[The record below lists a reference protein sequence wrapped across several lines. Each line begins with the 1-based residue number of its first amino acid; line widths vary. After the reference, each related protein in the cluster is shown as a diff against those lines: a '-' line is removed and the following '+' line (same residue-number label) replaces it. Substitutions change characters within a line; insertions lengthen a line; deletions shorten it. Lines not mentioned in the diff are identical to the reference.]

1 MNNKIFYPDILK
13 KILIKKIK
21 NKKVV
26 LCHGVFDLLHFGHI
40 KHFEEAKNYGDI
52 LVVSITPDKFVN
64 KGPSRPMF
72 KEDIRMKSL
81 AALEIVDYV
90 TINDSVS
97 AVNIIKKLKPNFYC
111 KGPDYKDH
119 KKDVT
124 KNINKEKEAIKSCKG
139 KIVYTSGETFSS
151 GSIINKYSDK
161 LDTDTKKN
169 ILKIKDQLSII
180 NIQNIFKKINKLKI
194 LVIGELMIDEYT
206 FSDALG
212 KSGKDPILVLKEMK
226 TEKYLGG
233 AGSIAR
239 NLTPFSKDINLI
251 TMLGEKSEY
260 KDFIKKN
267 LNKSKMFY
275 IKKKNSPTIVK
286 KRFLDIYSNSKVLGL
301 YQFNDDKLNKKNE
314 KELQRVISKK
324 IVDCDLVI
332 VSDYGH
338 GFISENTA
346 KLITKKAK
354 FLALNAQIN
363 AANIGLHSLNKYQK
377 VDCIII
383 NEKELKHEFRDKN
396 SGIKPLMKKLSK
408 LRKAKKLIVTQ
419 GKSGSILYDKTKNS
433 FFKIQGF
440 ADSAL
445 DKIGAG
451 DTMLTLLSLCFRVG
465 LNNFL
470 SLLIG
475 SIGAAE
481 SVKNFGNKEMINKT
495 QIIKTLENISK

>member
-1 MNNKIFYPDILK
+1 M
-13 KILIKKIK
+13 
-21 NKKVV
+21 
-26 LCHGVFDLLHFGHI
+26 CHGVFDLLHFGHI

-72 KEDIRMKSL
+72 NEDIRMKSL
-81 AALEIVDYV
+81 AALEIIDYV

-251 TMLGEKSEY
+251 TMLG
-260 KDFIKKN
+260 
-267 LNKSKMFY
+267 
-275 IKKKNSPTIVK
+275 
-286 KRFLDIYSNSKVLGL
+286 
-301 YQFNDDKLNKKNE
+301 
-314 KELQRVISKK
+314 
-324 IVDCDLVI
+324 
-332 VSDYGH
+332 
-338 GFISENTA
+338 
-346 KLITKKAK
+346 
-354 FLALNAQIN
+354 
-363 AANIGLHSLNKYQK
+363 
-377 VDCIII
+377 
-383 NEKELKHEFRDKN
+383 
-396 SGIKPLMKKLSK
+396 
-408 LRKAKKLIVTQ
+408 
-419 GKSGSILYDKTKNS
+419 
-433 FFKIQGF
+433 
-440 ADSAL
+440 
-445 DKIGAG
+445 
-451 DTMLTLLSLCFRVG
+451 
-465 LNNFL
+465 
-470 SLLIG
+470 
-475 SIGAAE
+475 
-481 SVKNFGNKEMINKT
+481 
-495 QIIKTLENISK
+495 

>member
-1 MNNKIFYPDILK
+1 MKNKIFYPDVLK

-40 KHFEEAKNYGDI
+40 RHFEEAKSYGDI
-52 LVVSITPDKFVN
+52 LIVSITPDRHVN

-72 KEDIRMKSL
+72 KENIRLKSL

-90 TINDSVS
+90 TINDGVS
-97 AVNIIKKLKPNFYC
+97 AINIIKKLKPNFYC

-119 KKDVT
+119 KRDVT
-124 KNINKEKEAIKSCKG
+124 KNIKKEKEAVKSCGG

-151 GSIINKYSDK
+151 GSIINKYSDV

-169 ILKIKDQLSII
+169 ISKVKNLLNTK
-180 NIQNIFKKINKLKI
+180 NIENIFKKISKLKI
-194 LVIGELMIDEYT
+194 LVIGELIIDEYT

-212 KSGKDPILVLKEMK
+212 KSGKDPMLVLKEIK
-226 TEKYLGG
+226 SEKYLGG

-239 NLTPFSKDINLI
+239 NLTPFSKNINLI
-251 TMLGEKSEY
+251 TMLGEKSEN
-260 KDFIKKN
+260 KDFIKKE
-267 LNKSKMFY
+267 LNKAQMFY

-314 KELQRVISKK
+314 KDLQKIISKK
-324 IVDCDLVI
+324 ITNYDLVI

-346 KLITKKAK
+346 KLISKKAK
-354 FLALNAQIN
+354 FVALNAQIN
-363 AANIGLHSLNKYQK
+363 AANIGMHSLNKYQK
-377 VDCIII
+377 IDCIII
-383 NEKELKHEFRDKN
+383 NEKELRYEFRDKN
-396 SGIKPLMKKLSK
+396 SEIKLLMKRLSK

-419 GKSGSILYDKTKNS
+419 GKSGSTLYDQTKNK
-433 FFKIQGF
+433 FTNIQAF
-440 ADSAL
+440 AVSAL

-451 DTMLTLLSLCFRVG
+451 DTMLTLSSLCFKVG

-481 SVKNFGNKEMINKT
+481 SVKNFGNKEIIKKT

>member
-1 MNNKIFYPDILK
+1 MKNKIFYPDVLK
-13 KILIKKIK
+13 KTLIKKIK

-40 KHFEEAKNYGDI
+40 RHFEEAKSYGDI
-52 LVVSITPDKFVN
+52 LIVSITPDRHVN

-72 KEDIRMKSL
+72 KENIRLKSL

-90 TINDSVS
+90 TINDGVS
-97 AVNIIKKLKPNFYC
+97 AINIIKKLKPNFYC

-119 KKDVT
+119 KRDVT
-124 KNINKEKEAIKSCKG
+124 KNIKKEKEAVKSCGG

-151 GSIINKYSDK
+151 GSIINKYSDI
-161 LDTDTKKN
+161 LETDTKKN
-169 ILKIKDQLSII
+169 ILKAKDQLSII
-180 NIQNIFKKINKLKI
+180 NIENIFKKINNLKI
-194 LVIGELMIDEYT
+194 LVIGELIIDEYT

-212 KSGKDPILVLKEMK
+212 KSGKDPMLVLKEMK
-226 TEKYLGG
+226 SEKYLGG

-239 NLTPFSKDINLI
+239 NLTSFSKNINLI
-251 TMLGEKSEY
+251 TMLGEKSEH
-260 KDFIKKN
+260 KDFIKKE

-301 YQFNDDKLNKKNE
+301 YQFNDDKLNKKDE
-314 KELQRVISKK
+314 QDLQKIISKK
-324 IVDCDLVI
+324 IVDYDLVI

-346 KLITKKAK
+346 KLISKKAK
-354 FLALNAQIN
+354 FVALNAQIN

-383 NEKELKHEFRDKN
+383 NEKELRHEFRDKN
-396 SGIKPLMKKLSK
+396 SEIKPLMKKLSE

-433 FFKIQGF
+433 FIKIQAF
-440 ADSAL
+440 AGSAV

-451 DTMLTLLSLCFRVG
+451 DTMLTLSSLCFKVG
-465 LNNFL
+465 LDNFV

>member
-1 MNNKIFYPDILK
+1 MKNKILHPDNLK
-13 KILIKKIK
+13 KILNKKFK

-40 KHFEEAKNYGDI
+40 KHFEEAKSYGDI
-52 LVVSITPDKFVN
+52 LIVSITPDIFVN

-72 KEDIRMKSL
+72 KENIRLRSL

-90 TINDSVS
+90 TINDGVS
-97 AVNIIKKLKPNFYC
+97 AINIIKKLKPNIYC

-119 KKDVT
+119 KRDVT
-124 KNINKEKEAIKSCKG
+124 KNIKKEKEAIKSCKG

-151 GSIINKYSDK
+151 GSIINKYSDV
-161 LDTDTKKN
+161 LDTYTKKN
-169 ILKIKDQLSII
+169 ISKVKNLLNAK
-180 NIQNIFKKINKLKI
+180 NIENIFKKISKLKI
-194 LVIGELMIDEYT
+194 LVIGELIIDEYT

-212 KSGKDPILVLKEMK
+212 KSGKDPMLVLKEIK
-226 TEKYLGG
+226 SEKYLGG

-239 NLTPFSKDINLI
+239 NLTPFSKNINLI
-251 TMLGEKSEY
+251 TMLGEKSEN
-260 KDFIKKN
+260 KDFIKKE
-267 LNKSKMFY
+267 LNKAQMFY

-314 KELQRVISKK
+314 KDLQKIISKK
-324 IVDCDLVI
+324 ITNYDLVI

-346 KLITKKAK
+346 KLISKKAK
-354 FLALNAQIN
+354 FVALNAQIN
-363 AANIGLHSLNKYQK
+363 AANIGMHSLNKYQK
-377 VDCIII
+377 IDCIII
-383 NEKELKHEFRDKN
+383 NEKELRYEFRDKN
-396 SGIKPLMKKLSK
+396 SEIKLLMKRLSK

-419 GKSGSILYDKTKNS
+419 GKSGSILYDQTKNK
-433 FFKIQGF
+433 FTNIQAF
-440 ADSAL
+440 AVSAL

-451 DTMLTLLSLCFRVG
+451 DTMLTLSSLCFKVG

-481 SVKNFGNKEMINKT
+481 SVKNFGNKEIIKKT